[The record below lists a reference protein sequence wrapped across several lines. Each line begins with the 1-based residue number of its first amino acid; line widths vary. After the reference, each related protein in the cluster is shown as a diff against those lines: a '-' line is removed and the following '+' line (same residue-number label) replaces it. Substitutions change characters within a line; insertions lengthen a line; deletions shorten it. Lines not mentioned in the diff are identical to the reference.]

1 MSEQSSTP
9 NLGSW
14 ENLYQALLGSGQ
26 SFEPFFRVTPIT
38 GANPFP
44 WLKPT
49 PGVIFVNVFDAT
61 SGPPPAPHP
70 PPLPQPHGGGW
81 HDPMDARAL
90 FLSGIGLK
98 QVAANMPDGQ
108 SLSSAADQA
117 IADWE
122 DDYCGTP
129 PRPIP
134 TLALAISL
142 AAFASTL
149 QVGDLQ
155 TAIQQEASRI
165 AQKAFAPAQQPGAAA
180 GGGTRSPSGPLDA
193 GA

>member
-14 ENLYQALLGSGQ
+14 ENLYQGLLGSGK

-38 GANPFP
+38 GANPC
-44 WLKPT
+44 LKPT

-61 SGPPPAPHP
+61 SGLPPVPHP
-70 PPLPQPHGGGW
+70 PPLPQPHDGGW
-81 HDPMDARAL
+81 RDAMDARAL

-108 SLSSAADQA
+108 ALRDAADQA
-117 IADWE
+117 ITDWE
-122 DDYCGTP
+122 DDYCGTR

-134 TLALAISL
+134 TLALAISQ
-142 AAFASTL
+142 AACASTL

-165 AQKAFAPAQQPGAAA
+165 ARKAFAPASQPGAAA
-180 GGGTRSPSGPLDA
+180 GGDTRSPSGPLDA